1 MAYWQSPVIYTEPFI
16 CEYAK
21 VLGPAVGNKG
31 KGVEVPDSE
40 KAWSLNLLDSAE
52 AKKVIALREQL
63 MGYMR
68 EAHGE
73 SVGFSK
79 NSKPRISG
87 NGMPLKAETIKNEE
101 TGEPELTGRMKFV
114 VKRKLVQKGGAYNE
128 GPLVIDSQQNAWPQN
143 VLIGSNS
150 VVRVKFHY
158 YAWEYEGVGLTAE
171 LHAVQIIE
179 HVPYGSKEELSADG
193 FGNFE
198 GGAIAP
204 KEEEAPAADECKL
217 DFSQQLAA
225 AASEVEAM
233 DGNIPF

>member
-21 VLGPAVGNKG
+21 VLGEARGIGIDAADK
-31 KGVEVPDSE
+31 D
-40 KAWSLNLLDSAE
+40 KAWSVNLLGSAE
-52 AKKVIALREQL
+52 DKQISALREQI
-63 MGYMR
+63 MSFMK

-73 SVGFSK
+73 GVGFGKS
-79 NSKPRISG
+79 SKPKISA

-114 VKRKLVQKGGAYNE
+114 IKRKLVQKGGVYND
-128 GPLVIDSQQNAWPQN
+128 GPLVIDSQQNPWPQN
-143 VLIGSNS
+143 VLIGNNS
-150 VVRVKFHY
+150 MVRAKLHF

-171 LHAVQIIE
+171 LHALQVVE
-179 HVPYGSKEELSADG
+179 HVPYGANEQVSAEG
-193 FGNFE
+193 FGNIE

-204 KEEEAPAADECKL
+204 KEEEEPPAADECSL
-217 DFSQQLAA
+217 DFGKKLAA

-233 DGNIPF
+233 DPDQPF

>member
-21 VLGPAVGNKG
+21 VLGEARGIGADALDK
-31 KGVEVPDSE
+31 D
-40 KAWSLNLLDSAE
+40 KAWSMNLLGSAE
-52 AKKVIALREQL
+52 DKQIVALREQI
-63 MGYMR
+63 MGFMK

-73 SVGFSK
+73 GVGFGKS
-79 NSKPRISG
+79 SKPKISA

-128 GPLVIDSQQNAWPQN
+128 GPLVIDSQGNEWPQN
-143 VLIGSNS
+143 VLIGNKSII
-150 VVRVKFHY
+150 RVKFHFY
-158 YAWEYEGVGLTAE
+158 GWEYEGVGLSTE
-171 LHAVQIIE
+171 MHAVQVVE
-179 HVPYGSKEELSADG
+179 HIPYGGAEELSADG
-193 FGNFE
+193 FGVVK

-204 KEEEAPAADECKL
+204 KEEEAAPAADECNL
-217 DFSQQLAA
+217 DFSKQLAA

-233 DGNIPF
+233 DENIPF